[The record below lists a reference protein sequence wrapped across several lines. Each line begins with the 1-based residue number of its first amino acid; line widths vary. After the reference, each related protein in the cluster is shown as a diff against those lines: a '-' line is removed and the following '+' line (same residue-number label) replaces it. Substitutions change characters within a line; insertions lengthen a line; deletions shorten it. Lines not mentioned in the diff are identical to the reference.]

1 MQIYLARNNQQA
13 GPYSLEQVNQ
23 MLASQQVFLTD
34 LVWQEGMTE
43 WKTLGEVTQGKLVYE
58 PINTPI
64 FNPPLPTESKP
75 LKSDKETAVLASVFS
90 RTLAKILDLSL
101 WLPIA
106 AIPSFFFNKSQY
118 EELFDIQKQLQA
130 AEIASNKAVELQQ
143 QLMKLIPPE
152 AWAMMFSYL
161 IIMLMIQAFL
171 IAKSGQSVGK
181 KITKIQIVDAET
193 QTQVDTIRGFWLRS
207 ILFIVLNLLFMPFIT
222 ILDYALAFN
231 KNRQTLHDK
240 LAKTKVIQK

>member
-1 MQIYLARNNQQA
+1 
-13 GPYSLEQVNQ
+13 
-23 MLASQQVFLTD
+23 
-34 LVWQEGMTE
+34 
-43 WKTLGEVTQGKLVYE
+43 
-58 PINTPI
+58 
-64 FNPPLPTESKP
+64 
-75 LKSDKETAVLASVFS
+75 
-90 RTLAKILDLSL
+90 
-101 WLPIA
+101 
-106 AIPSFFFNKSQY
+106 
-118 EELFDIQKQLQA
+118 
-130 AEIASNKAVELQQ
+130 
-143 QLMKLIPPE
+143 
-152 AWAMMFSYL
+152 
-161 IIMLMIQAFL
+161 MIQAFL